1 MATSPNNSELVYVG
15 FKVPA
20 NIHKLLRMLAV
31 EQDTSVSSLMKN
43 LAINKAVELN
53 TIIKGKRKG
62 AKAK

>member
-1 MATSPNNSELVYVG
+1 MATPPINSELVYVG

-53 TIIKGKRKG
+53 TIIKAKRKEAR
-62 AKAK
+62 AK